1 MKIGF
6 IGLGNMANAMIGG
19 ILAKGLYTKDELI
32 GSSKTEATAFVPGIT
47 ERPVSR
53 INAFK
58 IALSLRRSILS
69 GSGPMNTNPFLLQAR
84 AKCAFSERNP

>member
-32 GSSKTEATAFVPGIT
+32 GSSKTEATAERIHEKYGIKT
-47 ERPVSR
+47 CTVM
-53 INAFK
+53 
-58 IALSLRRSILS
+58 RRL
-69 GSGPMNTNPFLLQAR
+69 PKRQMLLYWQ
-84 AKCAFSERNP
+84 